1 MALVKVL
8 YSLMLI
14 HGFILRKLFQR
25 VELSSIY
32 RSPAPGAP
40 PFVKPEHSSTQNF
53 WNSSDI
59 DIAAS
64 TPITRPNKLAFSLS
78 KDMLKLEKK
87 CENFIPVKELQCLW
101 VGDKV
106 QKGKIICIIEA
117 MKLMDEIEVRSYC
130 TDVNLDA
137 SVDAME
143 VAGEE

>member
-1 MALVKVL
+1 MYMFNLLHEYTEQVQ
-8 YSLMLI
+8 I
-14 HGFILRKLFQR
+14 
-25 VELSSIY
+25 
-32 RSPAPGAP
+32 
-40 PFVKPEHSSTQNF
+40 
-53 WNSSDI
+53 
-59 DIAAS
+59 
-64 TPITRPNKLAFSLS
+64 TPTLT
-78 KDMLKLEKK
+78 EV
-87 CENFIPVKELQCLW
+87 CEVISAME